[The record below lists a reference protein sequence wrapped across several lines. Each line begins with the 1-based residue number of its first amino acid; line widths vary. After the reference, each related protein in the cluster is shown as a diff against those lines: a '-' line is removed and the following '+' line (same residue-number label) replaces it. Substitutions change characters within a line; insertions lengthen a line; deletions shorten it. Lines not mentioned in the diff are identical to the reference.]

1 MGEVKCR
8 RGQYSDQLTL
18 INRYLGIEKRL
29 LKELLRSV
37 LKKRDSN

>member
-1 MGEVKCR
+1 MKCR